1 MVRSGLLLGVGNG
14 SVAILGLIRNILIAR
29 LVSVE
34 DFGIASTFAITMAMI
49 EMASGLG
56 SDQFIV
62 QDKDGDK
69 PVLQSTAQAFM
80 AVRGFIIGAILF
92 LLAGPIAT
100 VFRVP
105 ELVWAYQAIALF
117 PIIRG
122 MAHLD
127 IFRFQR
133 SLRFAPVITVE
144 LGATLVSTLVAGI
157 AAFYFAD
164 YRAMLC
170 ALLAQQV
177 AYLIVSHIVAE
188 RAYGLGWNKD
198 VARRTIN
205 FGWPLLI
212 NGLLMFGIFQGDRV
226 IVANQMGI
234 QVLGWFAVAFA
245 LTLMPTTILSKV
257 LTSLS
262 LPRLSKLQDD
272 EAGFNRLA
280 TLTIEFACAV
290 GVLLVIGF
298 AVLGRPM
305 MLALYGVKYEA
316 ALAVLVWLAVMQSL
330 RVAKAGPTI
339 IALAGAQTKNPMFAN
354 LARICFLPIAF
365 LAAVCGAE
373 VLHLVWIATLGE
385 LCALFVAFQLL
396 GPRLGS
402 AIKSCKRAFIG
413 TILILAAVLA
423 NESLYPVSEGNINL
437 PSFLVLAVL
446 VTAYLV
452 FFLPNLTRSARSYLV
467 NKG

>member
-1 MVRSGLLLGVGNG
+1 M
-14 SVAILGLIRNILIAR
+14 
-29 LVSVE
+29 
-34 DFGIASTFAITMAMI
+34 
-49 EMASGLG
+49 
-56 SDQFIV
+56 
-62 QDKDGDK
+62 
-69 PVLQSTAQAFM
+69 
-80 AVRGFIIGAILF
+80 
-92 LLAGPIAT
+92 
-100 VFRVP
+100 FRVP

-133 SLRFAPVITVE
+133 SLRFAPTITVE
-144 LGATLVSTLVAGI
+144 LGATLVSTVIAGL
-157 AAFYFAD
+157 AALYFAD

-177 AYLIVSHIVAE
+177 TYLIVSHFVAE
-188 RAYGLGWNKD
+188 RGYRLAWNKE
-198 VARRTIN
+198 VARRTIQ

-212 NGLLMFGIFQGDRV
+212 NGLLMFGIFQVDRV

-234 QVLGWFAVAFA
+234 HVLGWFAVAFA
-245 LTLMPTTILSKV
+245 LTLMPTVILSKV

-272 EAGFNRLA
+272 EPGFNKLA

-316 ALAVLVWLAVMQSL
+316 ALVVLVWLAVMQAL
-330 RVAKAGPTI
+330 RVTKSGPTI

-365 LAAVCGAE
+365 LAANSGAE

-385 LCALFVAFQLL
+385 LCALFVAFKLL
-396 GPRLGS
+396 GPRLGA
-402 AIKSCKRAFIG
+402 AIKACQRAFIG

-437 PSFLVLAVL
+437 QSLMFLIVLTVVYLVL
-446 VTAYLV
+446 
-452 FFLPNLTRSARSYLV
+452 FLPNLTRSARGYLASR
-467 NKG
+467 G